1 MDGGAWW
8 AAVHGGAHDGATK
21 RRAAWCEHVN
31 PELLIYLPPP
41 LYFKEHVN
49 PELLVYPPPP
59 LYFKA
64 FKRVSS
70 RGNSVLLLGDSLLH
84 LTFPFSPGRQTAVT
98 FSHCWGT
105 FLEEA
110 WESVFWFGSQ
120 PLSSISPVNESLH
133 SVSVHWASVCA
144 VHTRLQFSPAV
155 LLTGRLPTSSVTTFP
170 HSKSS
175 LDWLAPDEISTG
187 LTWTP
192 LPLFRR

>member
-98 FSHCWGT
+98 FSHC
-105 FLEEA
+105 
-110 WESVFWFGSQ
+110 
-120 PLSSISPVNESLH
+120 
-133 SVSVHWASVCA
+133 
-144 VHTRLQFSPAV
+144 
-155 LLTGRLPTSSVTTFP
+155 
-170 HSKSS
+170 
-175 LDWLAPDEISTG
+175 
-187 LTWTP
+187 
-192 LPLFRR
+192 

>member
-1 MDGGAWW
+1 MATHSSILAWRIPWTEEPGGLQSTRAHTTEQLST
-8 AAVHGGAHDGATK
+8 AQHG
-21 RRAAWCEHVN
+21 VN
-31 PELLIYLPPP
+31 MLTLNSWFIC
-41 LYFKEHVN
+41 
-49 PELLVYPPPP
+49 PPP

-64 FKRVSS
+64 FKRASS

-98 FSHCWGT
+98 FSRCWGT
-105 FLEEA
+105 FLGEA
-110 WESVFWFGSQ
+110 WESIFWFGSQ

-133 SVSVHWASVCA
+133 SASVHWASVCA